1 MEIKQIKDLMAAM
14 GRTGMHR
21 LSIKKGDFELAI
33 EREENG
39 RIRYLTDPSEL
50 AEDNPLRTDME
61 LHRSQAFAKRKLPG
75 RIYLEEEDDDE
86 LEEEV
91 HEANSA
97 YITSPIV
104 GTFYAASS
112 PESPLFVKVGDTV
125 QKDTVVCIVEA
136 MKVMN
141 EIKAGVEGR
150 LVAMLVESG
159 QPIEF
164 GTKLFRVQVG

>member
-61 LHRSQAFAKRKLPG
+61 LHRSQAFAKRKRPG
-75 RIYLEEEDDDE
+75 RIDLEEEDDDE

-91 HEANSA
+91 HEANNA

>member
-61 LHRSQAFAKRKLPG
+61 LHRSQAFAKRKRPG
-75 RIYLEEEDDDE
+75 RIDLEEEDDDE

-112 PESPLFVKVGDTV
+112 PESPLFVKVGDPV

-150 LVAMLVESG
+150 VVAMLVESG

>member
-61 LHRSQAFAKRKLPG
+61 LHRSQAFAKRKRPG
-75 RIYLEEEDDDE
+75 RIDLEEEDDDE

>member
-21 LSIKKGDFELAI
+21 LSIKKGDFELQI
-33 EREENG
+33 EREQNG
-39 RIRYLTDPSEL
+39 RIRYLTENL
-50 AEDNPLRTDME
+50 EQFEENPLRTDME
-61 LHRSQAFAKRKLPG
+61 LHRTQAFAKRKQPG
-75 RIYLEEEDDDE
+75 RMEIDEEDE

-91 HEANSA
+91 HEASCA
-97 YITSPIV
+97 FITSPIV
-104 GTFYAASS
+104 GTFYASPS
-112 PESPLFVKVGDTV
+112 PESPTFVKVGDTV

-150 LVAMLVESG
+150 VDAMLVESG

-164 GTKLFRVQVG
+164 GSKLFRIQVG

>member
-21 LSIKKGDFELAI
+21 LSIKKGDFELQI
-33 EREENG
+33 EREQNG
-39 RIRYLTDPSEL
+39 RIRYVTDSSEL
-50 AEDNPLRTDME
+50 GEDNPLRTDME
-61 LHRSQAFAKRKLPG
+61 LHRSQAFIKRKRTDRLD
-75 RIYLEEEDDDE
+75 LDEEDDELDE
-86 LEEEV
+86 GA
-91 HEANSA
+91 HDSNSA
-97 YITSPIV
+97 FITSPIV
-104 GTFYAASS
+104 GTFYASPS
-112 PESPLFVKVGDTV
+112 PESPTFVKVGDIV

-150 LVAMLVESG
+150 VVAMLVESA

-164 GTKLFRVQVG
+164 GTKLFRISV

>member
-1 MEIKQIKDLMAAM
+1 MAAM

-61 LHRSQAFAKRKLPG
+61 LHRSQAFAKRKRPG
-75 RIYLEEEDDDE
+75 RIDLEEEDDDE